1 MNPRVFLVLPV
12 LALAWMLL
20 VPETSFAQRRILR
33 GRYYDASYDPYYG
46 GSYDSYAPR
55 RGLFGRRAARY
66 GQPNGQM
73 YGQPYMTSPMMSVDG
88 SATYDSF
95 YPPSIGATADAGLI
109 RLRVPP
115 DAKVFIDDNPTSQTG
130 VIRAFVTPPLKD
142 NQNSYQIVARWMEN
156 GQERSVTRMVRP
168 LAGQVVSVD
177 LAPTTGPLP
186 RQQQIPLPRTQGN
199 QVPRINP

>member
-73 YGQPYMTSPMMSVDG
+73 YGQPYMTSPMMSD
-88 SATYDSF
+88 SAKAAHVETSF
-95 YPPSIGATADAGLI
+95 RGAIPQGVCATRKVCRTVPDNKPRSNAREAGKRDALS
-109 RLRVPP
+109 RR
-115 DAKVFIDDNPTSQTG
+115 
-130 VIRAFVTPPLKD
+130 
-142 NQNSYQIVARWMEN
+142 
-156 GQERSVTRMVRP
+156 
-168 LAGQVVSVD
+168 
-177 LAPTTGPLP
+177 
-186 RQQQIPLPRTQGN
+186 
-199 QVPRINP
+199 